1 MSEKITYLGVQ
12 KNKLTDMTKIALKSG
27 NITSFGGI
35 FHVIDEFSKLGF
47 KELINNELGKRG
59 KISSAYQYADII
71 AATFLNYLCNGDCLE
86 DSNDIITQVNHRP
99 NTQYPF
105 ADTIG
110 RGLKELAEEDTMF
123 KCEKSDKEYAFNKA
137 VKLNKLLLLMVKRM
151 KLIESGSK
159 ITLDFDHQFI
169 PTHKRDTKYS
179 YKQDY
184 GYFPGWATC
193 NGIFLGGE
201 NRDGNTNVKFHQ
213 ADTLE
218 SIMSRVKDI
227 LNVEIDK
234 FRADCGSYSKE
245 IIKTVEKHCNHF
257 YIRASNCGARYEE
270 FRNHTEWTKA
280 EIGSEYYDV
289 TSLSVNDI
297 IEDKTYRLVVQ
308 RSIKK
313 DTEGNELEDM
323 FGKVYVYRCIITND
337 WGMTEEDIIKFYN
350 KRGESEK
357 NFDIQNNDFG
367 WAHLPFSFLKENTVF
382 MLVTA
387 MLKNFY
393 LYLMTNISE
402 KVKALKKTSRLK
414 SFLRHFICV
423 PAKWICSG
431 RQNILNLY
439 TDRTYYKEIFSD

>member
-1 MSEKITYLGVQ
+1 
-12 KNKLTDMTKIALKSG
+12 MTKVALKSG
-27 NITSFGGI
+27 NLTSFGGI
-35 FHVIDEFSKLGF
+35 FHVIDVFSKLGF
-47 KELINNELGKRG
+47 SKLIDMHLGKRG
-59 KISSAYQYADII
+59 KVSGAYQFSDII
-71 AATFLNYLCNGDCLE
+71 AATFINYLCNGDCLE
-86 DSNDIITQVNHRP
+86 DANDIITQVNHCP
-99 NTQYPF
+99 NFQFPG

-110 RGLKELAEEDTMF
+110 RGLKELAEENTIYE
-123 KCEKSDKEYAFNKA
+123 CESSHIKYAFNKA
-137 VKLNKLLLLMVKRM
+137 DKLNKLLLLMVKQM
-151 KLIESGSK
+151 GLIESGSK

-169 PTHKRDTKYS
+169 PTHKRDAKYS

-213 ADTLE
+213 ADTLK
-218 SIMSRVKDI
+218 SIMSRIKET

-245 IIKTVEKHCNHF
+245 ILQIVEEHSNHF

-270 FRNHTEWTKA
+270 FRKHTEWSKA
-280 EIGSEYYDV
+280 KIGTETYDV
-289 TSLSVNDI
+289 SSLKIDNL

-313 DTEGNELEDM
+313 NAEGKDVVDM
-323 FGKVYVYRCIITND
+323 FGEVYVYRCIITND
-337 WGMTEEDIIKFYN
+337 WDMSEAEIIEFYN

-393 LYLMTNISE
+393 LYLLKNIS
-402 KVKALKKTSRLK
+402 KKIVPLKQTSRLK

-423 PAKWICSG
+423 PAKWIHTG
-431 RQNILNLY
+431 RQTILNLY
-439 TDRTYYKEIFSD
+439 TDKTYYKEIFSD